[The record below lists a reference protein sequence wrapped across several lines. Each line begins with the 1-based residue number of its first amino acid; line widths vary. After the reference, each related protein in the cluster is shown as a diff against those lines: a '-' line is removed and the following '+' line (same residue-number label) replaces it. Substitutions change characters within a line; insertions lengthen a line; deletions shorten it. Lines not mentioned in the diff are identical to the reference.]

1 MTETA
6 ALPTVSTRGLTRW
19 VQLGLGLVCMMAISS
34 PQYVWTLFTKPLG
47 TALGVAPASLQV
59 TFSLLIVL
67 QTFFSPFQGWLVDRF
82 GPKLLI
88 GVGCLMSGLSWVF
101 ASYVSSLT
109 MLYLTYGLIGGLG
122 TGIVYVGVVGQ
133 MVGWF
138 PDRRGFAA
146 GVVAAGY
153 GMGAIVTTFPITNSL
168 AAVGYQMTLLQFG
181 AIFALVGLVAALG
194 LKPAP
199 VSEVAMRDASG
210 ALTVAMRDASGA
222 LTVAMRD
229 AAGALTVSM
238 RDASGAST
246 VSMRDA
252 SGASTVSMRD
262 ASGST
267 TSEMLRSPLFW
278 LMFAMMT
285 LMSTSGLMVTSQM
298 AAFAGEFGITKAVVW
313 GLAAL
318 PLALSIDRLT
328 NGLTRPF
335 FGWVSDRIGRE
346 NTMFLAFGLEG
357 LAMALWLA
365 TRGDPLLFVLLS
377 GVVFF
382 GWGEIFS
389 LFPSTLTDT
398 FGTRNATRNYGCLY
412 MAQGIGAIFGGPMAS
427 LLHEATGTW
436 TSVFGVAIAADLL
449 TAVLA
454 IAALKPL
461 RARYL
466 ARV

>member
-229 AAGALTVSM
+229 A
-238 RDASGAST
+238 
-246 VSMRDA
+246 

>member
-6 ALPTVSTRGLTRW
+6 TLPAIETNGMTRW
-19 VQLGLGLVCMMAISS
+19 LQLGLGLICMMAISS

-47 TALGVAPASLQV
+47 AALGAAPASLQV

-67 QTFFSPFQGWLVDRF
+67 QTFFSPFQGWLVDKF

-88 GVGCLMSGLSWVF
+88 GVGGLLSGLSWVL
-101 ASYVSSLT
+101 ASYASSLT

-138 PDRRGFAA
+138 PDRRGLAA

-153 GMGAIVTTFPITNSL
+153 GMGAIVTTFPISNSL

-181 AIFALVGLVAALG
+181 AVFALVGLLAALG

-199 VSEVAMRDASG
+199 SSEVVMHLDAPGVSTG
-210 ALTVAMRDASGA
+210 A
-222 LTVAMRD
+222 
-229 AAGALTVSM
+229 
-238 RDASGAST
+238 
-246 VSMRDA
+246 
-252 SGASTVSMRD
+252 
-262 ASGST
+262 
-267 TSEMLRSPLFW
+267 MLRSPVFW
-278 LMFAMMT
+278 LMFVMMT

-298 AAFAGEFGITKAVVW
+298 AAFAAEFGITKAVVW

-318 PLALSIDRLT
+318 PLALTIDRFT

-346 NTMFLAFGLEG
+346 NTMCIAFGLEG
-357 LAMALWLA
+357 VAMALWLA
-365 TRGDPLLFVLLS
+365 CRGDPLLFVLLS

-427 LLHEATGTW
+427 LLHEATGSW
-436 TSVFGVAIAADLL
+436 TPVFGVAIAADLL

-454 IAALKPL
+454 VAALKPL
-461 RARYL
+461 RARTMR
-466 ARV
+466 AG